1 MIKTALREAQCGFLL
16 VRIGHL
22 IRQRYSPCDFE
33 GIMGRLE
40 VKSGGS
46 LDFDSLLSYNF
57 IYSENGEVLLLP
69 FGMAGS

>member
-1 MIKTALREAQCGFLL
+1 MKTALREAQCGFLL

-22 IRQRYSPCDFE
+22 IRQRYSPCDFM
-33 GIMGRLE
+33 GIMERPE

-46 LDFDSLLSYNF
+46 LDFASLLSYNF
-57 IYSENGEVLLLP
+57 IYSENGEVLLLS

>member
-1 MIKTALREAQCGFLL
+1 
-16 VRIGHL
+16 
-22 IRQRYSPCDFE
+22 
-33 GIMGRLE
+33 MGRPE